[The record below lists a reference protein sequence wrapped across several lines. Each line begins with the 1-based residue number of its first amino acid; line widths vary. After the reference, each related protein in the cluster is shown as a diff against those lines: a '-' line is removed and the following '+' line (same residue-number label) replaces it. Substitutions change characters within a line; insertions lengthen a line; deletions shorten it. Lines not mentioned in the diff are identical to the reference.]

1 MRFAFIFKGDSFMK
15 TFLSKAKSNFFTWF
29 PWAFLCFA
37 FLATFAGMYLFG
49 REYIDADMSAEMVL
63 ANLMNEEG
71 SLISENWWYSNQIHL
86 FYLQL
91 FYCLTLRIFPNDW
104 YLARMVGQALW
115 MIALIASFVYLCS
128 KKGLGLKNNGAWGAA
143 CLACPF
149 GLFYFWYG
157 FYAGAYL
164 PNMILFLLALG
175 LIVHL
180 MHEAPLWRK
189 VIQIACL
196 VGLSFVSG
204 VNSVK
209 GMMSLFAP
217 LMLASIVLLLY
228 TIHREDGKPKKALRL
243 LLFSGIGILAD
254 FAGLLFNSLVL
265 AKIYDLPPSSLQ
277 WREFNIL
284 DIFGHWGG
292 FLTLFGWQYP
302 ADFWPIQNNLFSL
315 DGLLGGFG
323 YLLICALILAIFRV
337 SIHFRELS
345 FEKLLVIVL
354 FLSVLLVQGSIFAY
368 TDAANYAN
376 ATYWLPFV
384 PFAFVL
390 FQVAIETEHFKTSWG
405 TKAAAMMLIL
415 CVGGSGVSSFRSFF
429 AYPLRSEPNAKPVC
443 DWLVSQGYENG
454 YVNTGEFWYA
464 NIFTE
469 WSSGQIDMY
478 VMTDEMLTTPNEW
491 LQKKSHKNPAE
502 GNVFILVTPEYVEY
516 YERLYSLSNIVYKDD
531 EGFLVLVYESYDE
544 MQQVLAQAYMA
555 E

>member
-37 FLATFAGMYLFG
+37 FLATFAGMYFFA
-49 REYIDADMSAEMVL
+49 REYIDSDMSSEMVL
-63 ANLMNEEG
+63 ANLLNEEG
-71 SLISENWWYSNQIHL
+71 SLISDNWWYGNQIHVL
-86 FYLQL
+86 YLQL

-104 YLARMVGQALW
+104 YLARLTGQALW
-115 MIALIASFVYLCS
+115 MIVLIASFVYLCS

-157 FYAGAYL
+157 FYGGAYL

-189 VIQIACL
+189 AIQITCL
-196 VGLSFVSG
+196 MGLGFLSG

-209 GMMSLFAP
+209 GLMSFFAP
-217 LMLASIVLLLY
+217 LLVASIILLLSAL
-228 TIHREDGKPKKALRL
+228 HRESGKPKEALRF
-243 LLFSGIGILAD
+243 LLFSGIAVLSDLA
-254 FAGLLFNSLVL
+254 GMLFRSLVL
-265 AKIYDLPPSSLQ
+265 AKIYNLGSSELR
-277 WREFNIL
+277 WKDFNIL
-284 DIFGHWGG
+284 DIFTHWSK

-302 ADFWPIQNNLFSL
+302 EDFWPIQNNLFSL

-323 YLLICALILAIFRV
+323 YLLIGALLFAIFRMAC
-337 SIHFRELS
+337 RMKELP

-354 FLSVLLVQGSIFAY
+354 YLSVLLVQGSIFAY
-368 TDAANYAN
+368 TDAAGYAN
-376 ATYWLPFV
+376 ASYWLPFL
-384 PFAFVL
+384 PFSFVL
-390 FQVAIETEHFKTSWG
+390 FQVAIETGHFTRAWG
-405 TKAAAMMLIL
+405 AKAAALAL
-415 CVGGSGVSSFRSFF
+415 LVCVSGASLSTFRTFF
-429 AYPLRSEPNAKPVC
+429 AHALRSDPSAKVVC

-454 YVNTGEFWYA
+454 YVNSWEFWYA

-469 WSSGQIDMY
+469 WSSGQLDMY
-478 VMTDEMLTTPNEW
+478 VMNDDTLTTPSEM
-491 LQKKSHKNPAE
+491 LQKKSHREAPDGK
-502 GNVFILVTPEYVEY
+502 VFILVVQEYANHF
-516 YERLYSLSNIVYKDD
+516 ERLYSYSDIVYKD
-531 EGFLVLVYESYDE
+531 EGFLVLSYESYDE
-544 MQQVLAQAYMA
+544 MQQVIAQAYAA